1 MTTRLD
7 KTLKRE
13 LHLDGRDFIVAL
25 SPQGLRITLKGKR
38 KGQELRWSDLV
49 SGEAALAVALNASVG
64 RFEPASAVAPPRKR
78 REPAPPKE
86 PQRAPARRRPHGRS
100 ASKRR

>member
-1 MTTRLD
+1 MTTRLE

-13 LHLDGRDFIVAL
+13 LHLDGRDYIVAL
-25 SPQGLRITLKGKR
+25 SPQGLRFTLKGKR

-64 RFEPASAVAPPRKR
+64 RFESAGGAASLRNR
-78 REPAPPKE
+78 REPAPPE
-86 PQRAPARRRPHGRS
+86 PHRAPARRRPNGRS